1 MLVPQYD
8 LQENKIIGKKT
19 CSFYVVVIVTL
30 NVCHRLAYVRKSKS
44 LFMPVLRMDWGVLQ
58 PEEKKQ
64 LCSQGTKT
72 KYHRCYMIVIHLKL
86 PKNKA

>member
-8 LQENKIIGKKT
+8 LQESKIIGKKT

-30 NVCHRLAYVRKSKS
+30 NVCHRLAYVRKS

-64 LCSQGTKT
+64 LCSHGTKIM
-72 KYHRCYMIVIHLKL
+72 YHHCYMIVIHLKRSCW
-86 PKNKA
+86 

>member
-8 LQENKIIGKKT
+8 LQESKIIGKKT

-30 NVCHRLAYVRKSKS
+30 NVCHRLAYVRKS

-64 LCSQGTKT
+64 LCSHSTKIM
-72 KYHRCYMIVIHLKL
+72 YHHCYMIVIHLKL